1 MQLVCLIIGPRR
13 AALIGAIAAVVLV
26 IIFYP
31 QIAIIPF
38 DVNKVPVDL
47 TEVSMTSGSVEEQRV
62 DLRVTF
68 TVGNNND
75 VTLTT
80 SKIDYELFADGA
92 SLGSYTLSYEDVPPN
107 GRPPFFPGGSTP
119 VSDTI
124 QLEYSDDNAD
134 VFNKLLNN
142 EEIAWRVQGTITLES
157 ALTQLT
163 KDFSDEL

>member
-1 MQLVCLIIGPRR
+1 MIIGPRR

-31 QIAIIPF
+31 IIAIVPF

-47 TEVSMTSGSVEEQRV
+47 TEVTMTSGSAEEQRV

-68 TVGNNND
+68 TVSNNND

-80 SKIDYELFADGA
+80 SRIEYELFADGA

-107 GRPPFFPGGSTP
+107 GRPPFFPGGTLP

-124 QLEYSDDNAD
+124 QLEYSDGNAEA
-134 VFNKLLNN
+134 FNKLLNN
-142 EEIAWRVQGTITLES
+142 EEISWRVQGTITLES

-163 KDFSDEL
+163 KPFSDEL

>member
-47 TEVSMTSGSVEEQRV
+47 TEISMTSGSVEEQRV

-124 QLEYSDDNAD
+124 QLEYSDNDAD
-134 VFNKLLNN
+134 AFNKLLNN